1 MLQKWGFLPKGQSK
15 SRWVKWEHLVIETVI
30 CYTGLMT
37 EKVISQNSRKWTAL
51 SVDQGEKKMKSILWS
66 FWDLTAFVFQTE
78 KAALGWDSV
87 QCHLLKK
94 RLFFV
99 KGASMSNC
107 GKGTA
112 HPRKKSLAPTI
123 LLTVWEWPF
132 STINSSV
139 KDSFRYWKK
148 KSKWHQSLKKDL
160 IIFDSCRYV
169 LDLTLWITHQFR
181 VILSEPCMYKC
192 FRIRI
197 RATILKVCNS
207 LAFTE
212 MDAMV
217 WT

>member
-15 SRWVKWEHLVIETVI
+15 SGWVKWEHLVIETVI

-66 FWDLTAFVFQTE
+66 FWDLTAFVFQAE

-139 KDSFRYWKK
+139 KDSFGHWKK
-148 KSKWHQSLKKDL
+148 NQSGTSLWKKTWWFLTPADMCL
-160 IIFDSCRYV
+160 I
-169 LDLTLWITHQFR
+169 
-181 VILSEPCMYKC
+181 
-192 FRIRI
+192 
-197 RATILKVCNS
+197 
-207 LAFTE
+207 
-212 MDAMV
+212 
-217 WT
+217 